1 MCIMEEPPS
10 NDTKE
15 NYGIT
20 SIIEFLIFSISD
32 APITVYRDTDDT
44 FLPIHLQSGNSRLH
58 SNSCKKNIK
67 FKTASNK
74 QYKSKSHLYR
84 SS

>member
-1 MCIMEEPPS
+1 MCTMEEPPS

-58 SNSCKKNIK
+58 SNSCKKNMK

>member
-10 NDTKE
+10 NDRE
-15 NYGIT
+15 DNYGIT

-32 APITVYRDTDDT
+32 ALITVYKDRDDT
-44 FLPIHLQSGNSRLH
+44 FPLIHLQSGNSRLH
-58 SNSCKKNIK
+58 SNSCKKNMK
-67 FKTASNK
+67 SKTASNK
-74 QYKSKSHLYR
+74 QYKSNSHLYH